1 MYISFF
7 FNILTKNEY
16 NVIILKYHR
25 NVKLELKYL
34 LKYLENVLVEI
45 FEYNNYLIMQD
56 YYYRIF
62 KIDIIYHK
70 KIILM
75 T

>member
-1 MYISFF
+1 LQY
-7 FNILTKNEY
+7 FNEKRKKCNY
-16 NVIILKYHR
+16 ALKYHR

-34 LKYLENVLVEI
+34 YIVLLEI

-62 KIDIIYHK
+62 KIDIIYH
-70 KIILM
+70 
-75 T
+75 